1 MSADSG
7 NLERGCKVYFDNKEK
22 TVRDWFFVSDDG
34 CHNSDRIVIRFT
46 DGTDNEGSGW
56 LKIRSRENCLYS
68 YEMDEGLMCCKEGI
82 RPGTLCGEKIEC
94 LCKSYHSVTFP
105 RKSANLII
113 DRDME
118 ELMEL
123 EDKAFSGGVLPN
135 GMVVPAGVGAISPE
149 LLELIN
155 KGLSVDVSDFAK
167 KRHLEHL
174 QFTHYKGSWND
185 LIAKTKEQMRLGNW
199 SEGYRDGVRLVH
211 MDKDE
216 VKLFYGYDGFKKFE
230 GMKMEA
236 VVEKVPGREHEPAK
250 LQIRILEPKIRM
262 RYVDIIL
269 YRKDVLEE
277 DGDPVT
283 GADWEIVSVNGRLHK
298 DPPPMDSMTMVRNYR
313 HLPGGT
319 AMPGKDP
326 VEFLDELMDAVLYEN
341 GMKHLIRKNK

>member
-7 NLERGCKVYFDNKEK
+7 NLEKGCTVYFDGKIK
-22 TVRDWFFVSDDG
+22 AVRDWFFVSDEG

-46 DGTDNEGSGW
+46 DGTDNEATGW
-56 LKIRSRENCLYS
+56 SKIRSRENCRCS
-68 YEMDEGLMCCKEGI
+68 EEKNGVLMCEGEGI
-82 RPGTLCGEKIEC
+82 RPGTMCGEGLES
-94 LCKSYHSVTFP
+94 LCKSYNFA
-105 RKSANLII
+105 RKSANFTMSTDPTWLKK
-113 DRDME
+113 
-118 ELMEL
+118 LA
-123 EDKAFSGGVLPN
+123 EDDDCECCS
-135 GMVVPAGVGAISPE
+135 AGTLFVAPTIG
-149 LLELIN
+149 
-155 KGLSVDVSDFAK
+155 VSDFVK

-185 LIAKTKEQMRLGNW
+185 LIGRVNEQIALGNW

-216 VKLFYGYDGFKKFE
+216 AQLFYGFDGFKKFE

-283 GADWEIVSVNGRLHK
+283 GADWEVISVNGRLNK
-298 DPPPMDSMTMVRNYR
+298 NPPPMEAMTMVRNYR

-326 VEFLDELMDAVLYEN
+326 VEFLDELMDAVLYEK
-341 GMKHLIRKNK
+341 GMKHLIKKAKK